1 MGDDEF
7 RKQVSGSFPF
17 STAQKLPPRDSTTM
31 IALRIHFILFPIIF
45 RERAFVLKRRSSVKV
60 PYSAAVMCT
69 RQEAL
74 EAMNFN

>member
-1 MGDDEF
+1 MNFENKF
-7 RKQVSGSFPF
+7 LEVFHSRLHKNYLQETP
-17 STAQKLPPRDSTTM
+17 QRWL
-31 IALRIHFILFPIIF
+31 LRELHFILFSIIF
-45 RERAFVLKRRSSVKV
+45 RERFCVEARQSSVKV